1 MRSPIRQSLQIEQP
15 TLDDEDI
22 EALLPLSLVK
32 THCKIDDL
40 PGITDEQLSLYRQAA
55 LEAAELYTGKKW
67 IRRERI
73 EQAIESPRFRTVA
86 QAAIARIMVALDYLP
101 INGVVNVYGTG
112 NQPLYWLDGMQ
123 LPFMRQDYFTTIKLP
138 PGVQEFEMQNDHMFY
153 SAGVGAGFCY
163 GGEDDRS
170 FQQQGLKC
178 VYVAGPPSLDKIP
191 GGLKLGALKYIAW
204 SIENPGDQFVPMV
217 VRQVGV
223 TTVSNDP
230 AFSSGAIDEWR
241 RLRRRIAR

>member
-1 MRSPIRQSLQIEQP
+1 LRSPVSSSVQIEQP
-15 TLDDEDI
+15 TLEDQDL
-22 EALLPLSLVK
+22 EAVLPLSLVK

-40 PGITDEQLSLYRQAA
+40 PGITDDQLSLYRQAA

-73 EQAIESPRFRTVA
+73 EQAIESPKFRTIA
-86 QAAIARIMVALDYLP
+86 QAAIASVSVELDYVPL
-101 INGVVNVYGTG
+101 NGVVNIYGTG

-123 LPFMRQDYFTTIKLP
+123 LPFMRQDQFTTIKLP
-138 PGVQEFEMQNDHMFY
+138 PGVQEFQLQNDYMFY
-153 SAGVGAGFCY
+153 SSGVTANCY
-163 GGEDDRS
+163 GGQGDTQY
-170 FQQQGLKC
+170 QQQGLKA
-178 VYVAGPPSLDKIP
+178 VYVAGPPSPEKIP